1 VLARVSRRL
10 IPALFVLYV
19 VAYVDRINVSFA
31 ALGMRRDVG
40 LSDEAYGLGAGIF
53 FLGYFLFEIPSNLAM
68 HRLGARVWIARIM
81 VSWGLVAAATMLVRG
96 PASFCVLRF
105 LLGATEAGFF
115 PGMILYLTYWFPAA
129 ERARAVA
136 RFMTATAIA
145 GVVGGPI
152 SGALLALGG
161 IGGLA
166 GWQWLFLLEALPA
179 VALGLAV
186 LAWLPDGPAD
196 ARWLTA
202 AERDVLVARLRA
214 EAEPPRYTVRAAL
227 VHRRVWVLGSLY
239 FSLVTGLYGVS
250 FWLPQLIQRFGDV
263 GNMTVGLLS
272 AVPYVVAAGGMVV
285 VASRSDR
292 TAERRQHVAV
302 AALVGAGG
310 LVATALAP
318 TAPLAL
324 AALSVAA
331 LEVWSTLGPFWAVA
345 TGFARGRAGAGA
357 IALVNS
363 LGNLGGF
370 VGPWLVGILKART
383 GGFGAPLALLSAAL
397 VLGSALACALPR
409 DAVPHASE

>member
-1 VLARVSRRL
+1 VSRRL

-31 ALGMRRDVG
+31 ALGMRADVG

-53 FLGYFLFEIPSNLAM
+53 FVGYFLFEVPSNLAM
-68 HRLGARVWIARIM
+68 HRFGARVWIARIM
-81 VSWGLVAAATMLVRG
+81 VSWGLVSAATMLVRG

-105 LLGATEAGFF
+105 LLGVAEAGFF

-129 ERARAVA
+129 QRARAVA

-161 IGGLA
+161 VAGLA

-186 LAWLPDGPAD
+186 LVWLPDGPPD
-196 ARWLTA
+196 ARWLTP

-214 EAEPPRYTVRAAL
+214 EAEPARYTLRAAL

-239 FSLVTGLYGVS
+239 LSLVTGLYGVS

-263 GNMTVGLLS
+263 GTVTVGLLS
-272 AVPYVVAAGGMVV
+272 AVPYVAAAGGMVV

-292 TAERRQHVAV
+292 TAERRRHVAV

-331 LEVWSTLGPFWAVA
+331 LGVWSTLGPFWAVA
-345 TGFARGRAGAGA
+345 TGFAGGRTGAGA
-357 IALVNS
+357 IAFVNS

-383 GGFGAPLALLSAAL
+383 AGFGTALALLSAAL
-397 VLGSALACALPR
+397 TVASALACALPR
-409 DAVPHASE
+409 DTTGAAPPASE